1 MQLDETSY
9 VPDPTVTRLAW
20 SAHLGLTY
28 APIAGDAA
36 AGIVPLSSRAVM
48 KMTVENLRGESAQ
61 TSKYIGVAPAGVAGG
76 NAAAV
81 KLGFSCDTTSIARS
95 DFQRLIEQAIW
106 SFGWLCLLLFLFS
119 IVQTVC
125 LRKLTHM
132 ESSLSERRH
141 VEVARHVEKSRRLGL
156 QLPQERTDAEILAMG
171 ELDASDVEDEVHS
184 SRRFESASRAQ
195 TRGEPLEAAVRLSSG
210 EREGLT
216 AEFARHDHEPTQV

>member
-1 MQLDETSY
+1 
-9 VPDPTVTRLAW
+9 
-20 SAHLGLTY
+20 
-28 APIAGDAA
+28 
-36 AGIVPLSSRAVM
+36 
-48 KMTVENLRGESAQ
+48 
-61 TSKYIGVAPAGVAGG
+61 
-76 NAAAV
+76 
-81 KLGFSCDTTSIARS
+81 
-95 DFQRLIEQAIW
+95 
-106 SFGWLCLLLFLFS
+106 
-119 IVQTVC
+119 
-125 LRKLTHM
+125 M

-141 VEVARHVEKSRRLGL
+141 IEVARRVEKSRRLGL